1 MKIAIIGTGNVGSA
15 LGKGWASKGHT
26 ILFGTRRPESEKVQ
40 KLLAEVGEGGTA
52 VSIPSAIQQANI
64 ILLATPWNVVSQVTE
79 SVTDWQGK
87 IVIDAT
93 NPIAPGLQLAV
104 GHTISAAEQLATHL
118 PGASVVKAFN
128 TTGAE
133 NMADPRYD
141 GEPITMFICG
151 DDADAKATVTELAEG
166 LGFDVADVG
175 GLETARFI
183 EPLAMVWIHLA
194 IKQGF
199 GRNIAFKLVHRL

>member
-15 LGKGWASKGHT
+15 LGKGWVSQGHT
-26 ILFGTRRPESEKVQ
+26 VVFGTRQPERGKVQ
-40 KLLAEVGEGGTA
+40 DLLAKVGGGSTA
-52 VSIPSAIQQANI
+52 VPIPAAIEQSEI
-64 ILLATPWNVVSQVTE
+64 VVLATPWNAVSDVAHAV
-79 SVTDWQGK
+79 SDWQGK

-93 NPIAPGLQLAV
+93 NPIAPGLQLAM
-104 GHTISAAEQLATHL
+104 GHTTSAAEQLATFL

-133 NMADPRYD
+133 NMADPLYN

-151 DDADAKATVTELAEG
+151 DDANAKAMVTELAES

-175 GLETARFI
+175 SLETARLI
-183 EPLAMVWIHLA
+183 EPLALVWINLA
-194 IKQGF
+194 MKQGF
-199 GRNIAFKLVHRL
+199 GRNIAFKLVRR

>member
-15 LGKGWASKGHT
+15 LGQGWAGQGHEVV
-26 ILFGTRRPESEKVQ
+26 FGTRQPESQKVQ
-40 KLLAEVGEGGTA
+40 DLLVEVGGGSTA
-52 VSIPSAIQQANI
+52 VAIPAAIQQSEI
-64 ILLATPWNVVSQVTE
+64 IVFATPWNAVSDVAHAI
-79 SVTDWQGK
+79 TDWQGK

-104 GHTISAAEQLATHL
+104 GHTTSAAEQLATFL

-133 NMADPRYD
+133 NMADPLYN
-141 GEPITMFICG
+141 GEPTTMFICG
-151 DDADAKATVTELAEG
+151 DDAQAKATVAELAES

-175 GLETARFI
+175 GLETARLI
-183 EPLAMVWIHLA
+183 EPLAMVWINLA
-194 IKQGF
+194 IKQGL
-199 GRNIAFKLVHRL
+199 GRNIAFKLVRR

>member
-104 GHTISAAEQLATHL
+104 GHTTSAAEQLATHL